1 MSNLFVLDIET
12 HPDENQA
19 TLRLRDQQG
28 VHLADQQVNILNEQ
42 AFEWVGLFYTRYHL
56 EHYAGRL

>member
-1 MSNLFVLDIET
+1 MPNLFVLDIET

-28 VHLADQQVNILNEQ
+28 VHLADQQS
-42 AFEWVGLFYTRYHL
+42 GSD
-56 EHYAGRL
+56 